1 MLQSQRRTAPPH
13 GNRPLARRTTHD
25 FASPRSLYG
34 TRSSCTEIA
43 PSSQHVRMP
52 PRPSAENSNVGRL
65 HEPLTFSVLHSP
77 VSCLSCRQTL
87 QVPERD
93 GVADGAA
100 IHDHLRTRPFS
111 HNAELVHPRRRPS
124 QQNAIEQTTA
134 NEPKVVL
141 RRSLV
146 TKIENTRGDA
156 GCWVIIQE
164 RRGAVDT
171 IRNAV

>member
-1 MLQSQRRTAPPH
+1 MIQSKRRTAPPH

-34 TRSSCTEIA
+34 TRSSYTEIA

-52 PRPSAENSNVGRL
+52 PRPSAENSKVESP

-77 VSCLSCRQTL
+77 VSCLFCRQTR

-100 IHDHLRTRPFS
+100 IYDHLRTRPFS
-111 HNAELVHPRRRPS
+111 HNAELVHSRRNPS

-141 RRSLV
+141 RRYLV
-146 TKIENTRGDA
+146 AGMENIGGDA
-156 GCWVIIQE
+156 GCWGCHS
-164 RRGAVDT
+164 RG
-171 IRNAV
+171 